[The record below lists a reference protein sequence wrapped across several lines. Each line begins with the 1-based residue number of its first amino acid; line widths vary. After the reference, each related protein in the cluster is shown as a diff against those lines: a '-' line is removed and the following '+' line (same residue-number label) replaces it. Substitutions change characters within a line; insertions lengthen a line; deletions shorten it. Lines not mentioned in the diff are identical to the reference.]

1 MNIKEKINLASKIYY
16 NRFERYLM
24 QCPNAEQEQKLD
36 EANRMHLYTASAVAS
51 LADVESYLDLRLQ
64 QIEETD
70 FNGNENAWIE
80 EIRRYSA
87 IVDLLLFN
95 KCTYDKNCK
104 IEPVSFKNKTL
115 KKFIPDERPS
125 DEINKKLLPV

>member
-1 MNIKEKINLASKIYY
+1 
-16 NRFERYLM
+16 
-24 QCPNAEQEQKLD
+24 
-36 EANRMHLYTASAVAS
+36 
-51 LADVESYLDLRLQ
+51 DVESYLDLRLQ